1 MSSSVEDV
9 SPVLCGLA
17 FSITKQE
24 FINSLLTTDVPA
36 LASFDPSGYF
46 AIGYGNGSIP
56 NGAYFQLKPELQRM
70 PVLQMKGTAAAEA
83 DSTCMISYT
92 TPVCGFVHVVGQLL
106 STAERQQID

>member
-83 DSTCMISYT
+83 DSTCRL
-92 TPVCGFVHVVGQLL
+92 FVAAPLCALVNITGQLP
-106 STAERQQID
+106 STAGRQRIA